1 MVVGEDD
8 GLVEG
13 CTMERVMACRRR
25 HKQGFWEIFLARK
38 KPNEK
43 VGELDICGW
52 GALAGEDNE
61 HRGEQERKR
70 SEDPLT
76 LISLGLGMI
85 LIYFVSPI
93 LNYSPLFLVIRGFL

>member
-52 GALAGEDNE
+52 GGEGG
-61 HRGEQERKR
+61 RLLVKTVSIGESKKEKDLR
-70 SEDPLT
+70 T
-76 LISLGLGMI
+76 H
-85 LIYFVSPI
+85 SP
-93 LNYSPLFLVIRGFL
+93 